1 MKRACHWALC
11 AALLTATVH
20 ATEAPCTAWPS
31 WAKFKQLYLSDDGRV
46 VDASTE
52 QRITVSEGQA
62 YALLFALVGNDRTG
76 FDTVLEWTRNN
87 LAHGDL
93 GHSLPAWKWGRA
105 ADGRWTVL
113 DPNSASD
120 ADVWMSYALAEAARL
135 WHVEAYGNISRALSE
150 SILREEVALVPG
162 LGSAL
167 LPGPRGFVSGEIW
180 RLNASYSPIQALR
193 LVARQ
198 SGNPLWDEVLASS
211 VRVIFASAPRGYA
224 ADWVAYR
231 SNEGF
236 FTDPVTHGVGS
247 YDAIR
252 VYLWSGTLADA
263 DPQTQPLA
271 HALEPMIGS
280 AAKHPVPESIDTTR
294 IEVHGEGSPGFVA
307 ALLPSLERSKANAAV
322 QGARAQIEA
331 TALKNNQHYYS
342 DALTLFG
349 LGWLDGRYHFDRQG
363 RLQVPWTGP
372 CRAR

>member
-1 MKRACHWALC
+1 VLLVTAVLL
-11 AALLTATVH
+11 AAAVH
-20 ATEAPCTAWPS
+20 ATDAPCTPWPA
-31 WAKFKQLYLSDDGRV
+31 WAKFKQLYLSADGRV
-46 VDASTE
+46 IDASTD

-93 GHSLPAWKWGRA
+93 GHSLAAWKWGLA

-113 DPNSASD
+113 DANSASD
-120 ADVWMSYALAEAARL
+120 ADLWMSYALAEAARL
-135 WHVEAYGNISRALSE
+135 WRTETYGNISRALSE

-162 LGSAL
+162 LGSTL

-193 LVARQ
+193 VVSRQ
-198 SGNPLWDEVLASS
+198 SGNALWDEVLASS
-211 VRVIFASAPRGYA
+211 VRVILASAPHGYA
-224 ADWVAYR
+224 ADWVAFR

-236 FTDPVTHGVGS
+236 FTDPATHGVGS

-252 VYLWSGTLADA
+252 VYLWSGMLADA
-263 DPQTQPLA
+263 DPQTQSLA
-271 HALEPMIGS
+271 HALEPMIDA

-294 IEVHGEGSPGFVA
+294 LETLGEGSPGFAA
-307 ALLPSLERSKANAAV
+307 ALLPSLERIKAAAAV
-322 QGARAQIEA
+322 QAARAQIDA
-331 TALKNNQHYYS
+331 TALRDNQHYFS

-349 LGWLDGRYHFDRQG
+349 LGWLDGQYRFDRQG
-363 RLQVPWTGP
+363 RLEVPWTGP
-372 CRAR
+372 CHAR